1 LEITS
6 RCYKRRVDRS
16 TPAEDRASPSVAA
29 APTVAIVRCALV
41 VAVAVGAIID
51 DRPGQ
56 YSGVFYVALTVAAC
70 VAAGT
75 LAFPIRRR
83 AGLYTLAG
91 LDLILLTVL
100 AHSSGGASSEVRFA
114 FFALPVLATMLF
126 RPRATLLTSVAVIA
140 IYLTLALTQPQGGQ
154 DQQLVYVELVYLAW
168 TALAAVLLSRVLTRR
183 ADTIAALARARGRLM
198 ADVLDAEDRERR
210 RLAGWL
216 HDGAVQNLLAA
227 GQDLGE
233 AEAGDPAALTRARA
247 IIRDTIP
254 ELRSALVD
262 LHPGLLTSQG
272 LEPALRALAGAQAG
286 RGSFTVDVSVDEAV
300 DPVNDPLLL
309 ALARELL
316 INVVKHANAHAVTV
330 AVRREREGVALE
342 VSDDGDGF
350 DPARRAE
357 AVADG
362 HIGLASSAERVES
375 QGGRLEIHSAL
386 GRGTRVV
393 AVIPRQ

>member
-1 LEITS
+1 V
-6 RCYKRRVDRS
+6 VDRRG
-16 TPAEDRASPSVAA
+16 TRGDDGPSRGAA
-29 APTVAIVRCALV
+29 AASTVAIVRAALV
-41 VAVAVGAIID
+41 VAVGLGAVID

-56 YSGVFYVALTVAAC
+56 YGGVFYVALGVAAC

-75 LAFPIRRR
+75 LVYPIRQRS
-83 AGLYTLAG
+83 GLYALAG
-91 LDLILLTVL
+91 LDLVLLAVL

-114 FFALPVLATMLF
+114 FFALPVLAAMLF
-126 RPRATLLTSVAVIA
+126 RPRATLLTSVAVAA
-140 IYLTLALTQPQGGQ
+140 IYLTLALTQPQGGA

-168 TALAAVLLSRVLTRR
+168 TAVAAVLLSRVLTRR

-210 RLAGWL
+210 RLADWL

-233 AEAGDPAALTRARA
+233 AEAGDPAGITRARA
-247 IIRDTIP
+247 ILRETIP
-254 ELRSALVD
+254 QLRSVLVD
-262 LHPGLLTSQG
+262 LHPGLLTSAG
-272 LEPALRALAGAQAG
+272 LAPALRALADAQAR
-286 RGSFTVDVSVDEAV
+286 RGDFRVEVSVDDDV

-330 AVRREREGVALE
+330 AVRRERDGVALE

-357 AVADG
+357 AVAGG

-375 QGGRLEIHSAL
+375 QGGRLEIFSEA

-393 AVIPRQ
+393 AVIPVNRW